1 MRQNNLFRAAS
12 LKRLSDPEDLDRT
25 LTVVTTK
32 AWMAAAALTAMV
44 AATVVWSFEGE
55 VSTYVQSQGI
65 LLNRDGKI
73 FDAATLGNGV
83 LIDILPEVGDTVE
96 KGSIVGEIAN
106 FEAMERYRSALALVE
121 ERTIAVEE
129 LETAMAAE
137 DALIGGNVEQQR
149 QRLERLEHNNRT
161 SVETARQR
169 LEDYR
174 QLFEERIVTRAA
186 VERSQH
192 AYDQAQREL
201 FATLQQRDDLEA
213 AEIRR
218 QTERRVRI
226 SEAEARRQAAER
238 QANELEAL
246 INTQHIAAPVSG
258 LVIEIKATIGT
269 VLQSGQPV
277 LSIETGQEQLEMLV
291 YLPAAEGKRVEPG
304 MEVLVS
310 PTTVRREEYGA
321 IRGVVEYVSLFP
333 TSLESMIS
341 TLQNRTLAQAIAAN
355 GTPYTGRVA
364 LLPDPETMSGFAWT
378 SPRANEKTIS
388 AGTLATAE
396 VKVESQPPITLVV
409 PLIRE
414 TLGL

>member
-32 AWMAAAALTAMV
+32 AWVATVTLAAMV
-44 AATVVWSFEGE
+44 AAIVVWSFEGE
-55 VSTYVQSQGI
+55 VPTYVKSQGI

-73 FDAATLGNGV
+73 FDAATLGSGV
-83 LIDILPEVGDTVE
+83 LTNILTEVGDTVE
-96 KGSIVGEIAN
+96 QGSIIAEIAN
-106 FEAMERYRSALALVE
+106 SEATERYRSALALVE
-121 ERTIAVEE
+121 ERTIAVAE
-129 LETAMAAE
+129 LKMAMAAE
-137 DALIGGNVEQQR
+137 DELIVRNVEQQR
-149 QRLERLEHNNRT
+149 QRLEQLERNNRT
-161 SVETARQR
+161 SVEKAYQR

-174 QLFEERIVTRAA
+174 QLFEEHIVTRAA
-186 VERSQH
+186 VERSQN

-201 FATLQQRDDLEA
+201 FSTLRQRDDLEA
-213 AEIRR
+213 TEIRR

-226 SEAEARRQAAER
+226 SEAEARQQAAER

-310 PTTVRREEYGA
+310 PATVRREEYGA
-321 IRGVVEYVSLFP
+321 IRGVVEYVSPFP
-333 TSLESMIS
+333 ASLESMIA
-341 TLQNRTLAQAIAAN
+341 TLQNRALARTIAAN
-355 GTPYTGRVA
+355 GAPYAGRVK
-364 LLPDPETMSGFAWT
+364 LLADPETVSGLAWT
-378 SPRANEKTIS
+378 SPKAAEKTIS
-388 AGTLATAE
+388 VGTLATAE
-396 VKVESQPPITLVV
+396 VKVESQSPITLVV